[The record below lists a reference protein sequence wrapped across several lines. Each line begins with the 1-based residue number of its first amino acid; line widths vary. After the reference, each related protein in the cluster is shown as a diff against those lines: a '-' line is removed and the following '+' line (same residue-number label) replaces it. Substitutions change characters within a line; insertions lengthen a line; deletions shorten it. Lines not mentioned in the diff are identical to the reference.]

1 MCGICGQLNFKHEEP
16 ADPPLLEAMKN
27 SIIHRGPDDHGTF
40 IDGPLGF
47 GFRRLSIIDLS
58 LGHQPMSDQDKT
70 VWVVF
75 NGEIY
80 NFLELRKELEA
91 KGCVFQTNCDTEVI
105 VHGYKVWG
113 DDALQRFN
121 GMFGLAIWDVKKRR
135 LLLARD
141 KSGIKLIYY
150 KIQDGCLY
158 FGSEIRPVLAAVKN
172 KAELDPTALQLFFRY
187 RYTPSP
193 LTLYR
198 GIMKLPAG
206 TAMTVENGKV
216 QIKRFWQ
223 FRPKPFSPPP
233 SEEEAKEKLI
243 ALYRTAVRRQLM
255 ADVPLGL
262 LLSGGFDSA
271 LLLALITQEGGKRQT
286 FTVGYGAEHD
296 PDDELDDAAKTAR
309 AFGSEHHS
317 IRIDQSAFNKLLP
330 EVVNILEEPV
340 ATASIIP
347 MYFVCQCARQNVK
360 VALVGQGP
368 DELFGGYNRHLGI
381 QAGAW
386 WRKLP
391 GWTRSLVR
399 EAARN
404 VPRREGL
411 KRGLRSLDQPDRVQ
425 RFLEVF
431 ALLPENDLSELF
443 RPGLLT
449 GDSGVTLRECWSELE
464 PGLANL
470 DELSAFKYL
479 EIASSLPDELLMY
492 TDKLSMHHSLEIRV
506 PYLDEDIV
514 DYSIRLPDKYKVRGL
529 TRKWLHRE
537 VAKGILPA
545 EVAQRRKRG
554 FASTIVDHWY
564 RSVAGGKSANHLA
577 DEKSLIFKYLSHE
590 KVQALLRAHQS
601 GESDNHKILFSMI
614 FIEEWLRNNP
624 VKLA

>member
-1 MCGICGQLNFKHEEP
+1 MIYRRELYDLAEAVNLAVLLGEDFPKLREVRDRCVSEITGQWQLPSGAYRTRKLLVGWNNVPMHRWGLSIAFRSLCLFFAGSKQGRLKRQRDSICCGICGQLNFKREEP
-16 ADPPLLEAMKN
+16 ADPSLLEAMKN
-27 SIIHRGPDDHGTF
+27 TIIHRGPDDQGTF

-80 NFLELRKELEA
+80 NFLELRRELEA

-105 VHGYKVWG
+105 VHGYKIWG

-135 LLLARD
+135 LLIARD

-150 KIQDGCLY
+150 KIHDGCLY

-206 TAMTVENGKV
+206 TMMTVENGKV

-233 SEEEAKEKLI
+233 SEEEAREKLI
-243 ALYRTAVRRQLM
+243 DLYRTAVRRQLM

-296 PDDELDDAAKTAR
+296 PDDELDDAAKTAK

-317 IRIDQSAFNKLLP
+317 IRIDQGAFDKLLP

-399 EAARN
+399 GAARN

-470 DELSAFKYL
+470 DELSAFNYL

-492 TDKLSMHHSLEIRV
+492 WTNFPCTTAWKFACPIWTRILSII
-506 PYLDEDIV
+506 PYACQT
-514 DYSIRLPDKYKVRGL
+514 SIK
-529 TRKWLHRE
+529 
-537 VAKGILPA
+537 
-545 EVAQRRKRG
+545 
-554 FASTIVDHWY
+554 FA
-564 RSVAGGKSANHLA
+564 G
-577 DEKSLIFKYLSHE
+577 
-590 KVQALLRAHQS
+590 
-601 GESDNHKILFSMI
+601 
-614 FIEEWLRNNP
+614 
-624 VKLA
+624 